1 MRGEERKVVEESL
14 NTLYTLYCTA
24 STATVKSS
32 CKAVTTRVNEY
43 VTRLKYLAP
52 ATRTEHRRDASTPR
66 QWSQHWIRLGRPRPL
81 TRLGSPLHPH
91 GHKHTTQAGNEEK
104 ARATQP
110 LNCTDQR
117 SLTGPEPH
125 ADMPS
130 MCPSAYL
137 GALAM
142 HARLLPPRMRVRPRL
157 RPLPPHTRAT
167 HQKARALYSCRTL
180 LAPS

>member
-1 MRGEERKVVEESL
+1 VVTS
-14 NTLYTLYCTA
+14 TCPARARTA
-24 STATVKSS
+24 LPHPHPLIHSHGSS
-32 CKAVTTRVNEY
+32 AW
-43 VTRLKYLAP
+43 
-52 ATRTEHRRDASTPR
+52 HRRYTVVAALDPPRAPSPPHAARQPPPCTHASTPR
-66 QWSQHWIRLGRPRPL
+66 QWSLRWIRLGRPRPL

-91 GHKHTTQAGNEEK
+91 THKHTTQEGNEEK

-142 HARLLPPRMRVRPRL
+142 HARLLPPRTRVPRASHPASRL
-157 RPLPPHTRAT
+157 RPLPPHTRAP
-167 HQKARALYSCRTL
+167 H
-180 LAPS
+180 